1 MLSSSLALPKPKVLS
16 MPKQTDFFENLN
28 RNPNP
33 VVVDFWAP
41 WCAPCRSITPAL
53 KQLGKKYEGQVDVW
67 KVNADEQPDLLRQL
81 RIYGIPT
88 LIVYKNGQEITR
100 RTGAP
105 SRDGLEALFL
115 SALSGEQ
122 PDRSGLTTLDRILR
136 LGSGFV
142 LIALAYSGGFSG
154 LYALLALLGAGIA
167 FSGVHDRCPI
177 WQAIAPKLES
187 LLRRNSSAQ
196 IRESGERQKP

>member
-1 MLSSSLALPKPKVLS
+1 
-16 MPKQTDFFENLN
+16 MPNQTDFFESLKQ
-28 RNPNP
+28 NPHP

-41 WCAPCRSITPAL
+41 WCAPCRSIAPAL
-53 KQLGKKYEGQVDVW
+53 KQLGKQYEGRVDVW
-67 KVNADEQPDLLRQL
+67 KVNADQQPDLLRQL

-88 LIVYKNGQEITR
+88 LIVYKDGQEVTR

-115 SALSGEQ
+115 SALSGNM
-122 PDRSGLTTLDRILR
+122 PVRSGMTTLDRILR

-177 WQAIAPKLES
+177 WQAIAPRLES
-187 LLRRNSSAQ
+187 LMLRSSKSQ
-196 IRESGERQKP
+196 VPESSEKQKP

>member
-1 MLSSSLALPKPKVLS
+1 MA
-16 MPKQTDFFENLN
+16 DFFEKLK
-28 RNPNP
+28 RNEHP

-53 KQLGKKYEGQVDVW
+53 KQLEKQYEGRVDVW
-67 KVNADEQPDLLRQL
+67 QVNADEQPDLLRNL

-88 LIVYKNGQEITR
+88 LIVYKDGQEVTR

-105 SRDGLEALFL
+105 SRDGLESLFV
-115 SALSGEQ
+115 SALSGDK
-122 PDRSGLTTLDRILR
+122 PVRSGMTALDRVLR
-136 LGSGFV
+136 LGAGFV
-142 LIALAYSGGFSG
+142 LVALAYSGGFSG

-177 WQAIAPKLES
+177 WQAIAPKLEK
-187 LLRRNSSAQ
+187 LLQRNSQ
-196 IRESGERQKP
+196 NPVQESGEHQKS